1 MFERYTEKARRV
13 IFFARYEASQF
24 GSPYIETEHLL
35 LGLLREDKALANRFL
50 RSHAAVESIRKQI
63 EGHTTIREKVS
74 TSVDLPLSHECKRVL
89 AYAAEEAERLSHKH
103 IGTEHLL
110 LGLLRE
116 DKCFAAEILHER
128 GLRLSTIREEL
139 QRSQSEKLL
148 SNRPKESSLLAEFS
162 RDLTQAAMDNTLDPL
177 IGRESELERVVQ
189 ILCRRTKNNPV
200 LIGEPGV
207 GKTAIVE
214 GLAQRIADGEV
225 PSFLADKRILAL
237 DLSLIVAG
245 TKYRGQFEERLKTIM
260 KELMEN
266 QNAIIFIDELHTLVG
281 AGSAEGSLDAAN
293 ILKPALS
300 RGEIQC
306 IGATT
311 PAEYRKS
318 IEKDRSLE
326 RRFQAVKVPPPSE
339 EDAVKVLFGIKD
351 RYEKFHAVSYTDDSI
366 QAAVYTS
373 SRYIP
378 DRFLPD
384 KAIDLVD
391 EAGARVKLRQTTL
404 PDELADIQKRI
415 KFIVH
420 RMENAIANHEFEK
433 ARFYSDEE
441 RKERENLRLLREKY
455 NLDESSIGVVTKEDI
470 EEVVARWTG
479 VPMTAIKEEEMA
491 KLLRIEEELHKRVIS
506 QDKAISALARAIRR
520 SRAGLKSV
528 TRPAGSFLF
537 LGPTGVGKTE
547 VARAL
552 AQFLFGSEKSLIRF
566 DMSEFMEKHSVSKLI
581 GSPPGYV
588 GYEEGGQLT
597 ERVKRAPYSIIL
609 LDEIEKAHPDVF
621 NILLQ
626 VFEDGHLTDGLG
638 NTVDFKNTII
648 IMTSNLGARFLEKRS
663 HLGFQSASLE
673 ATAAKME
680 DLVKSELKRVFNPE
694 FLNRLDEVILFT
706 SLTDEDLIKIIGLL
720 VEQINANLAGKQIKI
735 RLAEDAAKYI
745 LEKTCGDRGYGARP
759 LRRALQKYIEDPLS
773 EALIQGNLPR
783 PAELEVY
790 LGENGMY
797 YRLVK
802 EAKVM
807 ADGGQEESTETG
819 AGVPLYMF

>member
-35 LGLLREDKALANRFL
+35 LGLLREDKALTNRFL
-50 RSHAAVESIRKQI
+50 RSHASVESIRKQI

-74 TSVDLPLSHECKRVL
+74 TSVDLPLSNECKRVL

-116 DKCFAAEILHER
+116 EKCFAAEILQER
-128 GLRLSTIREEL
+128 GLRLAAIREEL
-139 QRSQSEKLL
+139 QRTTQEKAPTAPGGGKAQ
-148 SNRPKESSLLAEFS
+148 RGESMLAEFS
-162 RDLTQAAMDNTLDPL
+162 RDLTQSAMDQQLDPL
-177 IGRESELERVVQ
+177 VGRDTEVDRVIQ

-214 GLAQRIADGEV
+214 GLAQKIADGEV
-225 PSFLADKRILAL
+225 PSFLADKRVLAL

-266 QNAIIFIDELHTLVG
+266 QNSIVFIDELHTLVG

-326 RRFQAVKVPPPSE
+326 RRFQAVKVPPPNE
-339 EDAVKVLFGIKD
+339 EDAVKIIMGIKEK
-351 RYEKFHAVSYTDDSI
+351 YEKFHAVSYTDESI
-366 QAAVYTS
+366 NYSVSHS

-384 KAIDLVD
+384 KAIDLID
-391 EAGARVKLRQTTL
+391 EAGARVKLRQTSL
-404 PDELADIQKRI
+404 PEELTEVQKRI

-441 RKERENLRLLREKY
+441 RKERENLRALRDKY
-455 NLDESSIGVVTKEDI
+455 HLDDSSAGIVTKEDI
-470 EEVVARWTG
+470 EDVVSRWTG
-479 VPMTAIKEEEMA
+479 VPITAIKEEETA
-491 KLLRIEEELHKRVIS
+491 KLLRVEEELHKRVIS
-506 QDKAISALARAIRR
+506 QDKAISALSRAIRR
-520 SRAGLKSV
+520 SRAGLEESGAADRQLPV
-528 TRPAGSFLF
+528 PGADRRGQDGDGAHAGELPVRQREGADPVRYVGVHGEALGLEADRFASGLRGLRGGRPAD
-537 LGPTGVGKTE
+537 
-547 VARAL
+547 RAGQ
-552 AQFLFGSEKSLIRF
+552 AV
-566 DMSEFMEKHSVSKLI
+566 SV
-581 GSPPGYV
+581 
-588 GYEEGGQLT
+588 
-597 ERVKRAPYSIIL
+597 
-609 LDEIEKAHPDVF
+609 
-621 NILLQ
+621 
-626 VFEDGHLTDGLG
+626 
-638 NTVDFKNTII
+638 
-648 IMTSNLGARFLEKRS
+648 
-663 HLGFQSASLE
+663 
-673 ATAAKME
+673 
-680 DLVKSELKRVFNPE
+680 
-694 FLNRLDEVILFT
+694 
-706 SLTDEDLIKIIGLL
+706 
-720 VEQINANLAGKQIKI
+720 
-735 RLAEDAAKYI
+735 
-745 LEKTCGDRGYGARP
+745 
-759 LRRALQKYIEDPLS
+759 LRRAAGRDRE
-773 EALIQGNLPR
+773 
-783 PAELEVY
+783 
-790 LGENGMY
+790 
-797 YRLVK
+797 
-802 EAKVM
+802 
-807 ADGGQEESTETG
+807 G
-819 AGVPLYMF
+819 ASGCVQSAVTSL